1 MEGAL
6 GSRAG
11 LEYFGDKQA
20 AAALRFINGLGGLAS
35 FLARAAQIVGL
46 G

>member
-6 GSRAG
+6 GLRAS
-11 LEYFGDKQA
+11 LEYFRDEQA
-20 AAALRFINGLGGLAS
+20 AAALRFVLGLRGLAS